1 MWFRFLSQSDVT
13 QQQSIWPFSTTY
25 TILSTYDF
33 VFNKSEINQKKN
45 SFRFKEN
52 IYYTKVTYWQKTPLR
67 QALTKRGSNRISFWK
82 VVLGSV
88 KFTVFLWTKNSVMA
102 SMNEAWFIY
111 DRSGRLAQCIRPLR
125 SQDTINLSFKFVKT
139 CPTLIS
145 SEVNS
150 TDTFQN
156 KD

>member
-1 MWFRFLSQSDVT
+1 MIQILISKWCNT
-13 QQQSIWPFSTTY
+13 TTNPFDLFPPLILFY
-25 TILSTYDF
+25 QPMILSSIK
-33 VFNKSEINQKKN
+33 VKLIKKKN

-67 QALTKRGSNRISFWK
+67 QALTKRGSNRISFSK

-88 KFTVFLWTKNSVMA
+88 KFTVFLWTENSVMA